1 MLTDVFVPEFNLQLF
16 FFNVKDDLIDY
27 FSHITNFANAGL
39 TNFANAGLV
48 VKALSKRVYFW
59 VCIFLKLQPENL
71 PDSLKSCIFGYKVFP
86 F

>member
-1 MLTDVFVPEFNLQLF
+1 VLTDVFVPEFNLQLF

-27 FSHITNFANAGL
+27 FAHI